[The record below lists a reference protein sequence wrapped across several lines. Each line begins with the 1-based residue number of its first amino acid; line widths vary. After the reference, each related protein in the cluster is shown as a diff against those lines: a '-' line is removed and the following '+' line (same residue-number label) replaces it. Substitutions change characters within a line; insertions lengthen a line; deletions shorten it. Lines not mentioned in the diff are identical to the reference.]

1 MYLMMRQD
9 EPGDYVIATGE
20 QHSVREF
27 VDLAFAEVGVTLRW
41 EGSGAEEAGV
51 VDSVDAGR
59 LAAARDGYGPAA
71 AAADGSAAQG
81 EPVQP
86 GVTLVRVDPRYYRP
100 TEVESLIGDATKA
113 RERLG
118 WSPTVGF
125 GELVREMV
133 ADDLGQARR
142 DELNLRRGFDV
153 KSYRE

>member
-1 MYLMMRQD
+1 
-9 EPGDYVIATGE
+9 
-20 QHSVREF
+20 
-27 VDLAFAEVGVTLRW
+27 
-41 EGSGAEEAGV
+41 
-51 VDSVDAGR
+51 
-59 LAAARDGYGPAA
+59 
-71 AAADGSAAQG
+71 
-81 EPVQP
+81 VQP

-100 TEVESLIGDATKA
+100 TEVASLIGDASKA

-125 GELVREMV
+125 GDLVREMV